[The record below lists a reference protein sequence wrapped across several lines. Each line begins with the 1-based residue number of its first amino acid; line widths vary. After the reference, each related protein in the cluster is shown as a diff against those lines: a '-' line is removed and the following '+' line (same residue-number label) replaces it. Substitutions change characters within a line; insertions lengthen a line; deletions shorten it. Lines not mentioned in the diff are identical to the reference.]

1 MTMGLKIKEILEKL
15 EKEQERIAKEAER
28 HRSASAPV
36 LEYVYSKL
44 MERFRGKDSEDKE
57 RRFP

>member
-15 EKEQERIAKEAER
+15 EMEQERIAKEAER
-28 HRSASAPV
+28 HRSVSAPV
-36 LEYVYSKL
+36 LEYVYSRL
-44 MERFRGKDSEDKE
+44 MARFREKESEERE